1 MATWIKMRHEL
12 LDAPEI
18 RRIGRA
24 TGLDRDQVY
33 GKLYRLWTWFDRH
46 STGGI
51 MAAADFDDV
60 DEQVGLC
67 GFGASLESV
76 GWLVKTDVGIEIPHW
91 DRHNSESAKERALKK
106 NRMERVRGA
115 TSATEVDNPVAQQA
129 PLEESRGEE
138 RREDIPLHP
147 PAASREEWEKLKAA
161 WQPAVAAGHAAPW
174 QSRKPPE
181 GFPQR
186 ISDPDWI
193 DEALRAIQR
202 LPRCK
207 QFTTP
212 VTLSQLCKLGFVE
225 KILGGVFDDAKRVRG
240 SPAGGAVEPKPDPAK
255 RRFFR
260 TEFQRNMTDYEFE
273 LAMKARQ
280 PVAGGAS

>member
-18 RRIGRA
+18 RRISKA

-46 STGGI
+46 STGGT
-51 MAAADFDDV
+51 MCHADFDDV

-76 GWLVKTDVGIEIPHW
+76 GWLVKTDGGIEIPHW
-91 DRHNSESAKERALKK
+91 ERHNSESAKERALKAS
-106 NRMERVRGA
+106 RMQQARGA
-115 TSATEVDNPVAQQA
+115 TSATEVGDPVAQGA
-129 PLEESRGEE
+129 PPEESRVDTPHLPPEAA
-138 RREDIPLHP
+138 RE
-147 PAASREEWEKLKAA
+147 AWEKLQEA
-161 WQPAVAAGHAAPW
+161 WRPAVAAGHGIAW
-174 QSRKPPE
+174 QARRSPE
-181 GFPQR
+181 GFDQR
-186 ISDPDWI
+186 LADPHWLQ
-193 DEALRAIQR
+193 EALKAIQR

-212 VTLSQLCKLGFVE
+212 VTLSQICKLGFVE

-240 SPAGGAVEPKPDPAK
+240 SPGAPAQEPKQDPA
-255 RRFFR
+255 RRRYFR
-260 TEFQRNMTDYEFE
+260 AEFQKNMTDVEFE
-273 LAMKARQ
+273 LAMQARK
-280 PVAGGAS
+280 PVAAGGAS